1 MYSNNYFIGDQ
12 FMNIKNIIATVAIT
26 TGLGFIN
33 SNCYSAQMLSDM
45 LTSTKNQVQNII
57 KDPQAAFQ
65 GIKQTVQQNKPLH
78 TLKDKLQFVA
88 QPKAPNTISQTQTVP
103 QPIQM
108 KQQHVQQQPPVSNNL
123 SIEIQQLRQTVNN
136 LQNRVQVLEGYA
148 KQIRETQMNYTPQYG
163 YGNNNQRPIQQQVQ
177 TNKSPVYTANTHNAQ
192 YHQQNN
198 NQYKKGWSNIPN
210 QQYGAPSNITY
221 NQQYGYVYR

>member
-1 MYSNNYFIGDQ
+1 
-12 FMNIKNIIATVAIT
+12 MNIKNIIATVAIT
-26 TGLGFIN
+26 TGLGFVN

-65 GIKQTVQQNKPLH
+65 GVKQTVQQNKLLH
-78 TLKDKLQFVA
+78 TLNDKLQFVA
-88 QPKAPNTISQTQTVP
+88 QPKVHNTISQTQTVP
-103 QPIQM
+103 QQFQT

-123 SIEIQQLRQTVNN
+123 STEIQQLRQTVNN

-148 KQIRETQMNYTPQYG
+148 KQIREMNLQPQMNYTPQYR
-163 YGNNNQRPIQQQVQ
+163 YGNNHQRPIQPQQQ
-177 TNKSPVYTANTHNAQ
+177 MQANKSPVYTANTHTAQ

-198 NQYKKGWSNIPN
+198 NQYNQYKKGWSNIPN
-210 QQYGAPSNITY
+210 QQYSAPSNITY